1 MRGVLSQSALWQAD
15 PTLLETA
22 LQAELQK
29 LAILHPTF
37 QAEKDF
43 APYNLQNDELSER
56 IRSDTMKLRKY
67 IRDNEMVVQKL
78 KLQAQ
83 SQLGDQ
89 VRPAPEGI
97 MLFCSA
103 PERPILVTQGPG
115 QPN

>member
-43 APYNLQNDELSER
+43 APSNLQNDELSER

-97 MLFCSA
+97 MLFVRLPKGLS
-103 PERPILVTQGPG
+103 
-115 QPN
+115 